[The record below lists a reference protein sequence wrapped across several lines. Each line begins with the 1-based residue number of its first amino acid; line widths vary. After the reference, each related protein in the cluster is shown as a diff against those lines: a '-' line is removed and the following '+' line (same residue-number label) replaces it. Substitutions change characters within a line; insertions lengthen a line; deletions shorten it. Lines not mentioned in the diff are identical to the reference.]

1 MKRFLITVD
10 TGFSGANHEEE
21 VEYEDDEW
29 EGMSE
34 KERDSALWDAVQDVI
49 NNNVSGSW
57 EEL

>member
-10 TGFSGANHEEE
+10 TGFSGADHEEE
-21 VEYEDDEW
+21 VEFEDSEW
-29 EGMSE
+29 AAMTEE
-34 KERDSALWDAVQDVI
+34 QRNSALWDAVQDTI